1 MAAVQWNRIGKY
13 IKDFSLHFRRNRR
26 KRTEDEDDEQEDKE
40 YSGDARDESP
50 GDIQMGNGTHKPV
63 YGIRRKIIGG
73 VIIAFVVAFS
83 GGYLFMSGGE
93 KGEQKPTLKTT
104 ASEV

>member
-26 KRTEDEDDEQEDKE
+26 KRTEDEDEEQEDKE

-73 VIIAFVVAFS
+73 FS
-83 GGYLFMSGGE
+83 GGCRFC
-93 KGEQKPTLKTT
+93 KGRLPDGDYGCGCNRSFDPQN
-104 ASEV
+104 VRC